1 MRGVKVMRGGQGNEG
16 VKVMGGGVK
25 VMRGVKVMGGVKVMR
40 GGQGNE
46 GGSR

>member
-1 MRGVKVMRGGQGNEG
+1 MRGGQCNERGQGNEGVKVMRGGQGN
-16 VKVMGGGVK
+16 K
-25 VMRGVKVMGGVKVMR
+25 GVKVMR